1 MSDWTG
7 TPAPG
12 DADLETLYR
21 DSGIGTGAEMSPSV
35 TAEKQHA
42 DAQDLDKLYATAGTP
57 EPQAPPAVMDRAW
70 WNLPGKLVDKVT
82 AGDWTSPPVAPP
94 SAITNQPVGST
105 VTPLV
110 KRVPEEERDT
120 PSLFDTLAPKS
131 DFSGSGPT
139 DPATPEEQKFL
150 AGVLFN
156 ARPDQLTALALQA
169 YPGAK
174 AIQDSRG
181 NPMIQKPDGT
191 RLYISKPGLRSQDV
205 VGLLGDAGV
214 ASLFAAAPELALAG
228 RIGAGWVPSLV
239 RAVAHG
245 AAQVG
250 AGGAEGEVIREMGG
264 GSGADPIDL
273 LARGIGGGGG
283 AAIKDIAQLWRSRWS
298 GAGTLLADSGGAP
311 DTAPVTKGM
320 LTTTGQQLFQQAGKD
335 PGVVT
340 IGQLKDLQTKMG
352 PAGKQVAELGGP
364 PAPGAPS
371 AARANVESAQYGVD
385 MSTGVR
391 TQQQPQLNAENQ
403 MKFGPTAPQATGY
416 RTTQL
421 QQVRDA
427 QGRVLETMTGA
438 PPETEGKLGD
448 TLKTTIRD
456 KNDALTTATKDAYA
470 KLGPDFTP
478 ASESALGKGGMFFT
492 PGTGRLVLSDAL
504 NVATG
509 ANARLTPNGLK
520 ALATLT
526 DLTSTKTPNGVV
538 IPRGF
543 NLAEFDQ
550 ARRELGDLADQVKR
564 GLAGGTTNRT
574 DYRMVTQLKAAL
586 DARADA
592 APGLGLAQ
600 GDTSRLGLL
609 RDAQRAHE
617 AQMSFV
623 KPDDSRAAPFMTDL
637 LAKDSDG
644 NYLGRDGQQVVDAL
658 HGKTGMGHD
667 ATPQILDHLQGQF
680 TGDAPAQQAIRRPG
694 LQRLMVGSKEPAPD
708 AMPYQGEASRFREA
722 MSGNDAAIV
731 DRLAPT
737 AADKEQLNGLRGLA
751 DTLSTQRQLGSSGT
765 AQLRA
770 QQWRDYIKSLPFGIG
785 SMVAPHM
792 EDSAQTGAKLAF
804 GGRMRPEMFPGYRVP
819 RNFVLAPGGGL
830 LGDQTYELG
839 TTPSGETRGRR

>member
-7 TPAPG
+7 TPAPADDIGAIYGG
-12 DADLETLYR
+12 DVGGGPAAMPPTV
-21 DSGIGTGAEMSPSV
+21 TG
-35 TAEKQHA
+35 EKQHA
-42 DAQDLDKLYATAGTP
+42 EAQELERIYSADMPA
-57 EPQAPPAVMDRAW
+57 PQAPPAVMDRAW

-82 AGDWTSPPVAPP
+82 AGDWTSPPQAPP
-94 SAITNQPVGST
+94 SAITNAPVGST
-105 VTPLV
+105 VTPLI
-110 KRVPEEERDT
+110 KRVPPEEQDT

-139 DPATPEEQKFL
+139 EQATDAEQAYL
-150 AGVLFN
+150 TGVLFN

-191 RLYISKPGLRSQDV
+191 RLYISKPGLRSQDI
-205 VGLLGDAGV
+205 VGLIGDTGV

-228 RIGAGWVPSLV
+228 RLGAGWVPSLV
-239 RAVAHG
+239 RAVSHG
-245 AAQVG
+245 VAQVG
-250 AGGAEGEVIREMGG
+250 AGGAEGEIIRAEGG

-273 LARGIGGGGG
+273 LARGLGGAGG
-283 AAIKDIAQLWRSRWS
+283 AAIKDLAQVWRTRWS

-311 DTAPVTKGM
+311 DTAPVTKDM

-335 PGVVT
+335 PGVLT

-391 TQQQPQLNAENQ
+391 TQQQPLLNQENQ
-403 MKFGPTAPQATGY
+403 ARFGPAAPQATGY

-438 PPETEGKLGD
+438 PPETEGRLGD
-448 TLKTTIRD
+448 TLKTTIRT
-456 KNDALTTATKDAYA
+456 KNDQLTQATKDAYD
-470 KLGPDFTP
+470 KLGTDFTP
-478 ASESALGKGGMFFT
+478 AGESALGKGGMFFA
-492 PGTGRLVLSDAL
+492 PGAGRLILSDAANL
-504 NVATG
+504 ATG
-509 ANARLTPNGLK
+509 ANSRLTPNALK

-526 DLTSTKTPNGVV
+526 DLTSTKTPAGTL

-550 ARRELGDLADQVKR
+550 ARREIGDLADQVKR
-564 GLAGGTTNRT
+564 GLASGSSNRT
-574 DYRMVTQLKAAL
+574 DYRLVTQLKAAL

-609 RDAQRAHE
+609 RDAQKAHE
-617 AQMSFV
+617 TQMSFV
-623 KPDDSRAAPFMTDL
+623 KPDDSRAAPFMQDL
-637 LAKDSDG
+637 LAKDKDG

-680 TGDAPAQQAIRRPG
+680 AGDKAAQQAIRRPG
-694 LQRLMVGSKEPAPD
+694 LQRLMTGSKEPPPD
-708 AMPYQGEASRFREA
+708 AMPWQGEATRFREG
-722 MSGNDAAIV
+722 MTGNDAAV
-731 DRLAPT
+731 VARLAPT
-737 AADKEQLNGLRGLA
+737 AEDQAHLTGLRGLA
-751 DTLSTQRQLGSSGT
+751 DTLATQRQLGSSGT

-770 QQWRDYIKSLPFGIG
+770 QQWRDYIRELPFGVG
-785 SMVAPHM
+785 KLVAPHM

-804 GGRMRPEMFPGYRVP
+804 SGRLRPEMFPGYRAP
-819 RNFVLAPGGGL
+819 RNFALAPGGGL
-830 LGDQTYELG
+830 LGDYAYELG
-839 TTPSGETRGRR
+839 ATPGMETRGRR